1 MGCVN
6 PDGSIT
12 SSGKQMLQLLQ
23 QPHSAEDAAAQSG
36 QPLFK
41 VRSSL
46 REMVEAGLVEETD
59 GRYRAT
65 DAASKFTGDS

>member
-23 QPHSAEDAAAQSG
+23 QPHTAEDAAAQSG

-46 REMVEAGLVEETD
+46 REMVGAGLIEESD
-59 GRYRAT
+59 GKYRAT
-65 DAASKFTGDS
+65 PAADQFLGG